1 LQVYRFRNAERAM
14 DTRRDGRTVRH
25 KGNSY
30 HFRTVEQAVGFFHA
44 LEAGKSV
51 EASRKRWRPATV
63 KMATASGS
71 QGVKAADRP
80 ASAALWHN

>member
-1 LQVYRFRNAERAM
+1 M

-30 HFRTVEQAVGFFHA
+30 HFRTVEQAIGFFHA

-51 EASRKRWRPATV
+51 EASRQRWRPATV
-63 KMATASGS
+63 NVAIASGS
-71 QGVKAADRP
+71 QASKGADRP
-80 ASAALWHN
+80 AAAVRWNN